1 MYSYPLFRISACYY
15 AQMRGRTRACSP
27 AHLRRPARVPAHRR
41 PPAPPRVSARRCATA
56 RPRTCAAP
64 AQTLRPKPS
73 LPEDVQVPLAV
84 FRSIVNDRQYLDV
97 WTASGMQRVPAPFL
111 PYAYSRRPRD
121 VRAERVEK
129 VTVRPLS
136 SLRPEEWYRY
146 EFSTVRGVSDMSKDE
161 RPLEMADNHVAFV
174 ERVLVDQP
182 EFFKGFPHGREPRL
196 MVLDIEQLTSGGG
209 FPTEREPLIAIGYC
223 IDDEEPV
230 SLLGDGKSDKDI
242 IEQFLAAVERLD
254 PDVLVGYN
262 IGGYDLPML
271 IKRIRQ
277 NGLDPRRLARGG
289 RPPNEEEDE
298 IVLEGRLVYDVFSSV
313 KLDQTLHGIK
323 DLKLKTV
330 GAWMKFPVVKED
342 MADTRAL
349 VGTQRLSDYN
359 RNDVRLTRNL
369 SRIYWKNFVALAEI
383 YGAPLNLV
391 LRSTSIFHT
400 NVLQGRVFVNAEPR
414 IVSDGTNEERYRDLF
429 GQTGGVAFVGGIVE
443 IYQRG
448 LFEPLWKVDF
458 SSMYPSIMVS
468 LGSGADNTRF
478 VGTEALTKT
487 LVSRRDGDKRVYSIP
502 DESRGVNLIV
512 EVAGVS
518 PMALEVRRLMK
529 LRQELKKKLK
539 DAKDPDERERL
550 NAQQNVIKVI
560 LNSVYG
566 NMASSFSRYG
576 SLPVAVAIVGVA
588 RTLIRR
594 VEDAIGAA
602 KVETDTDGIYTAAE
616 PDLDALNK
624 VVEEFVQKELGG
636 ENFMRLDMDDYK
648 AGYFHERKSYLLLH
662 DDGRIEKHGVAFK
675 ASSACGVFD
684 KTLNAVSESLL
695 MKKGDPKEV
704 GRKAFDMAQYARE
717 DFVMRVRLGK
727 ALSDY
732 AAENAVGA
740 QVARK
745 YQEMTGR
752 EIKKGEQLEYIKTS
766 VGYEPPTDDAFK
778 RLDKEYYKGL
788 VETVLDR
795 LDIDWR
801 PTKQVK
807 LFDFG

>member
-1 MYSYPLFRISACYY
+1 M
-15 AQMRGRTRACSP
+15 
-27 AHLRRPARVPAHRR
+27 
-41 PPAPPRVSARRCATA
+41 
-56 RPRTCAAP
+56 
-64 AQTLRPKPS
+64 
-73 LPEDVQVPLAV
+73 QVPLAV
-84 FRSIVNDRQYLDV
+84 FRSITNDRQYLDV
-97 WTASGMQRVPAPFL
+97 WTSKGMERVPAPFL

-121 VRAERVEK
+121 VKAERVVKEL
-129 VTVRPLS
+129 VRPLS
-136 SLRPEEWYRY
+136 SLKPEEWHRY
-146 EFSTVRGVSDMSKDE
+146 EFSTVRGVSEMSKDE

-174 ERVLVDQP
+174 ERVLIDQP
-182 EFFKGFPHGREPRL
+182 DFFRRFPHGREPRL
-196 MVLDIEQLTSGGG
+196 MVLDVEQLTSGGG
-209 FPTEREPLIAIGYC
+209 FPTERDPLIAIGYC
-223 IDDEEPV
+223 VDEGEPV
-230 SLLGDGKSDKDI
+230 CLVGDGKGDRDI
-242 IEQFLAAVERLD
+242 IEGFLRAIETED
-254 PDVLVGYN
+254 PDVIVGYN
-262 IGGYDLPML
+262 LTGYDLPML

-277 NGLDPRRLARGG
+277 NGMDPRRLARGG
-289 RPPNEEEDE
+289 RPPSEEDDE
-298 IVLEGRLVYDVFSSV
+298 ITLEGRLIYEVFTSV

-330 GAWMKFPVVKED
+330 GAWMKFPVIKED
-342 MADTRAL
+342 MADTRSL
-349 VGTQRLSDYN
+349 VGTQRLVDYN
-359 RNDVRLTRNL
+359 KNDVKLTRNL
-369 SRIYWKNFVALAEI
+369 AKIYWRNFVALAEL
-383 YGAPLNLV
+383 YGAPLNVV

-400 NVLQGRVFVNAEPR
+400 NVLQGRVFSTAQPR

-478 VGTEALTKT
+478 LGTEALTRS
-487 LVSRRDGDKRVYSIP
+487 LVSRRDGEKRIYSIP

-512 EVAGVS
+512 EVDGVS
-518 PMALEVRRLMK
+518 PMALEVRRMMK

-539 DAKDPDERERL
+539 DAKDPNERERL
-550 NAQQNVIKVI
+550 NAQQNVIKVV

-566 NMASSFSRYG
+566 NMASAFSRYG

-594 VEDAIGAA
+594 VEDAIGPA

-616 PDLDALNK
+616 PDLEKLNK
-624 VVEEFVQKELGG
+624 VVDDFVRTELGG
-636 ENFMRLDMDDYK
+636 ENFMRLEMDDYK

-684 KTLNAVSESLL
+684 KTLNAVSEALL
-695 MKKGDPKEV
+695 TKKNDPKDV
-704 GRKAFDMAQYARE
+704 GRKAFDMAQYGRD
-717 DFVMRVRLGK
+717 DFVMRVRMGK

-745 YQEMTGR
+745 YQEMYGR

-766 VGYEPPTDDAFK
+766 LGYEPPTDEAFK
-778 RLDKEYYKGL
+778 RLDKDYYKGL

-795 LDIDWR
+795 LSIDWR